1 MHMTWKMRLLAV
13 LTMGVMLAA
22 VSLPAFATVMTPPP
36 PSFDITTQLN
46 PQTNVGVNTIADPD
60 VALAFGKDAN
70 AVNQSQ
76 NAINQNQAN
85 QSNQVDDSFVD
96 GPIFNRLDQDQN
108 IDQEQNLVDNACSVA
123 NSFAPNGCRVQIHT
137 PMCLPCAYFTNV
149 GTQLALQPASTST

>member
-22 VSLPAFATVMTPPP
+22 VSVPAFADVWNPVPPI
-36 PSFDITTQLN
+36 DITTQVN
-46 PQTNVGVNTIADPD
+46 PQTNVGVNTIVDPD
-60 VALAFGKDAN
+60 VAVSIGPNAEAF
-70 AVNQSQ
+70 NQSQ

-96 GPIFNRLDQDQN
+96 GPIFNRLDQDQD

-123 NSFAPNGCRVQIHT
+123 NSFAPNGCRVQIHG
-137 PMCLPCAYFTNV
+137 F
-149 GTQLALQPASTST
+149 SS